1 NAALCVY
8 EVIMIDARLKQY
20 WLDELK
26 ASAHFLEG
34 LYRSGEWSERLEYE
48 VEKSIFVGFYAIRKL
63 QESGHLDQRVSSLN
77 WTLTAY
83 PSCEEA
89 KSEKW
94 IRNYNHSKG
103 FAKLFSLKKM
113 CHQFVHSVHFSPFVP
128 DESFCVGFYF
138 VSDYDSKKELYYIQL
153 VNVLNVF
160 LSVASGKNV
169 KLKIDHS
176 ENSLSVNLA
185 NT

>member
-1 NAALCVY
+1 
-8 EVIMIDARLKQY
+8 MIDSRLKQY
-20 WLDELK
+20 WLDEIET
-26 ASAHFLEG
+26 SAHFLEG
-34 LYRSGEWSERLEYE
+34 LYRSKEWNDRLEYE

-63 QESGHLDQRVSSLN
+63 LESGHLTQRVSSLN

-83 PSCEEA
+83 PLCENTNSNE
-89 KSEKW
+89 W

-103 FAKLFSLKKM
+103 FDKQLGLKKI
-113 CHQFVHSVHFSPFVP
+113 CDQFVHSVHFAPFVP
-128 DESFCVGFYF
+128 DGRFCVGFYF
-138 VSDYDSKKELYYIQL
+138 VSDRDRNKEIYYIQI

-160 LSVASGKNV
+160 LSVANGKNV
-169 KLKIDHS
+169 KLKIEHN